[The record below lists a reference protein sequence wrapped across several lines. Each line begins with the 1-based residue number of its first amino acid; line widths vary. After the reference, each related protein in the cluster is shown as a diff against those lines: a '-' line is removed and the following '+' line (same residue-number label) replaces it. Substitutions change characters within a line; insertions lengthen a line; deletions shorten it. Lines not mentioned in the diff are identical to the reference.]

1 MKSMEFLPHSEKKS
15 KAGIPKSNEV
25 NGTNRGLFEARIF
38 GECFS
43 FTNYIVFI
51 FFLGSQNNETFGGT
65 TVFIDVNGAVALC

>member
-1 MKSMEFLPHSEKKS
+1 MKSMEFLPHSEKMS

-25 NGTNRGLFEARIF
+25 KGTNRGLFEARIF

-51 FFLGSQNNETFGGT
+51 FFLGSQNNETFGVT

>member
-38 GECFS
+38 GESFS

-51 FFLGSQNNETFGGT
+51 FF
-65 TVFIDVNGAVALC
+65 